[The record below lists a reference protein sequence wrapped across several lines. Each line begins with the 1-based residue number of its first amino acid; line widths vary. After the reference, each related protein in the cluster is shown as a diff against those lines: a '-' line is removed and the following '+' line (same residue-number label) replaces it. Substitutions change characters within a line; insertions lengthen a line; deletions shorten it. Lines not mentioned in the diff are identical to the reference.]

1 MKIAFNTSSI
11 FKGEIILTSLFF
23 LLLYTGLH
31 AQDPEAIRAIDQ
43 KLSSA
48 KEDSARSRI
57 YYDASRLYLAAGE
70 ISKADSCADL
80 AIEYA
85 DKSGSPIHMSSAHRV
100 KGTSLDYSGR
110 YNDAIDEYN
119 LGISIIDTSKFRDE
133 YSAHLLAIANALFF
147 KASYDDALNYYYRS
161 LYVRRAIGDS
171 AGMAGSMMGIANV
184 YSANEQDA
192 YAVPFYKEALGIQE
206 RRNNKKMISW
216 LLNNLGS
223 TYVDAGKPD
232 SALPYFERSIKM
244 KEEEGDMYGL
254 SATYINVG
262 EIYLL
267 KDDPNAALFYF
278 RKAYDIRKEMGDS
291 HELAN
296 TYQSLG
302 KAYERLGKYDTAM
315 MWFDSSYAMAIRSEM
330 KDVQY
335 RALYLMAELKYNSG
349 NHKEAFDY
357 LLKSVNIKDSVITEE
372 SRQQINELMQR
383 FDTEQKEQKIA
394 LQNAEIESGKTFRN
408 FLYVIIGLSIILG
421 IVLLFGFIRKQK
433 TNQLLA
439 AKNEVIEQQNKIVE
453 EKNKDIID
461 SITYAKRI
469 QTALLPSDTKFKRL
483 LPESFVFYQ
492 PRDIVSGDCY
502 MIEEWGNEIIVA
514 AVDCTGHGVP
524 GAFMSFMAYDLFQE
538 AVMEHGITSPGAI
551 LSRMRAGVTRMLVQG
566 SESKQQVY
574 DGMDAAICTISADGK
589 RVTYAGAHRPL
600 WLIRNGEF
608 IEYKETKCSVS
619 PAEHDQIP
627 FNVHEIET
635 RPGDL
640 FYIFS
645 DGYADQFGGPNGK
658 KFKLARLKQLLL
670 DFRTVPSS
678 AQEEK
683 VAAAFRDWKG
693 KMEQID
699 DVLLIGFRIR

>member
-1 MKIAFNTSSI
+1 M
-11 FKGEIILTSLFF
+11 LTF
-23 LLLYTGLH
+23 LLILLFSFVLH
-31 AQDPEAIRAIDQ
+31 GQDQEAIRAIEQ
-43 KLSSA
+43 NISA
-48 KEDSARSRI
+48 ANEDTLK
-57 YYDASRLYLAAGE
+57 SRLYFDAARLFLAAGE
-70 ISKADSCADL
+70 VSKGDSCSNL

-85 DKSGSPIHMSSAHRV
+85 ERSGNPEHMARAHRV
-100 KGTSLDYSGR
+100 KGLSLDYSGR
-110 YNDAIDEYN
+110 YNDAIDQYN
-119 LGISIIDTSKFRDE
+119 TGISLIDTLKLRDE
-133 YSAHLLAIANALFF
+133 YSAQLLGIANALFF
-147 KASYDDALNYYYRS
+147 KSSYDDALNYYHRS
-161 LYVRRAIGDS
+161 LYVRRAVGDS
-171 AGMAGSMMGIANV
+171 AGMAGSLMGIANV
-184 YSANEQDA
+184 YSENGQDV
-192 YAVPFYKEALGIQE
+192 YAVQFYKEALGIQE

-262 EIYLL
+262 EIYLA
-267 KDDPNAALFYF
+267 KDDANAALYYF

-302 KAYERLGKYDTAM
+302 KAYEHLGKYDSAM
-315 MWFDSSYAMAIRSEM
+315 IWLDSSYAISTRSGM

-349 NHKEAFDY
+349 NHQEAYDY
-357 LLKSVNIKDSVITEE
+357 LLRSVNIKDSVISEE
-372 SRQQINELMQR
+372 SREQINELMQR

-469 QTALLPSDTKFKRL
+469 QTALLPSESKFNRL
-483 LPESFVFYQ
+483 LRDAFVFYQ

-502 MIEEWGNEIIVA
+502 MIEEWGNETIVA

-619 PAEHDQIP
+619 PAEHDQLP
-627 FNVHEIET
+627 FIVHEVET
-635 RPGDL
+635 QPGDM

-670 DFRTVPSS
+670 DFHSVPSS

-683 VAAAFRDWKG
+683 VATAFRDWKG